1 MSRWGVVLEDVR
13 SLLGLGYHSPSVLGL
28 VRDKKERLDIL
39 LRGQVILS
47 I

>member
-13 SLLGLGYHSPSVLGL
+13 SLLGLGCCSPIELGL
-28 VRDKKERLDIL
+28 IRDKIRSLR
-39 LRGQVILS
+39 RGQVILS